1 MMMRIEYDTENTE
14 NNENTV
20 NTMNIENTEKTM
32 NTENT
37 EKEDTKDTKNTK
49 ENTCPMWLVRKRW
62 YPRRTI
68 EARNCLRQVSSL
80 YVVNSCFKPTSF
92 GKNCYFLV
100 LDVCIS

>member
-1 MMMRIEYDTENTE
+1 MVMVMEYDTENTE
-14 NNENTV
+14 NTDNTKNNENNEDIKDT
-20 NTMNIENTEKTM
+20 K
-32 NTENT
+32 
-37 EKEDTKDTKNTK
+37 DTKDTKNTK